1 MRALPLTG
9 VVACIL
15 PILAA
20 VDAAAQG
27 ESCRNFSWSIGRS
40 IDLFDEPLP
49 TVESGQ
55 ALPKEG
61 AFAVVLKPVADVI
74 YFMPPERGSDGGLGG
89 VVTIES
95 LPAGRYQ
102 VALSDD
108 GWVDAIQDNKRLT
121 ELASSRTREC
131 PGVLHSIEVEVQSQP
146 LTLQIGGA
154 HARRINIAVVRV
166 WPFEWRW

>member
-1 MRALPLTG
+1 MRALPLTL
-9 VVACIL
+9 VACIL
-15 PILAA
+15 PTLAV

-27 ESCRNFSWSIGRS
+27 ESCRTFSWSIGRS

-55 ALPKEG
+55 GLPREG
-61 AFAVVLKPVADVI
+61 AFAVALKPVADVI
-74 YFMPPERGSDGGLGG
+74 YFLPPDRGSDGGLGG
-89 VVTIES
+89 LVTIES
-95 LPAGRYQ
+95 IQAGRYQ
-102 VALSDD
+102 IALSDD
-108 GWVDAIQDNKRLT
+108 GWVDAIQENKRLP

-131 PGVLHSIEVEVQSQP
+131 PGVLHSIEVEVRSEP

-154 HARRINIAVVRV
+154 RTRRINIAVVRV

>member
-1 MRALPLTG
+1 MRALPLTL
-9 VVACIL
+9 VACTL
-15 PILAA
+15 PILATTQ
-20 VDAAAQG
+20 VAAEDQ
-27 ESCRNFSWSIGRS
+27 SCRTFSWSIGRS

-108 GWVDAIQDNKRLT
+108 GWVDAIQDNKRLP

-131 PGVLHSIEVEVQSQP
+131 PGVLHSVEVEVQNQP

-154 HARRINIAVVRV
+154 QARRINIAVVRV

>member
-1 MRALPLTG
+1 MRALPLTL
-9 VVACIL
+9 VACIL
-15 PILAA
+15 PILATTR
-20 VDAAAQG
+20 VAAEDQ
-27 ESCRNFSWSIGRS
+27 SCRTFSWSIGRS

-61 AFAVVLKPVADVI
+61 AFAVILKPVADVI
-74 YFMPPERGSDGGLGG
+74 YFVPPERGSDGGLGG
-89 VVTIES
+89 LVTIES

-102 VALSDD
+102 IALSDG
-108 GWVDAIQDNKRLT
+108 GWVDAIQENQRLP

-131 PGVLHSIEVEVQSQP
+131 PGVVHSIEIDVQSQP

-154 HARRINIAVVRV
+154 QARRINIAVVRV

>member
-1 MRALPLTG
+1 MRALPLTL
-9 VVACIL
+9 VACIV

-74 YFMPPERGSDGGLGG
+74 YLTPPERGSDGGLGG

-102 VALSDD
+102 IALSDD
-108 GWVDAIQDNKRLT
+108 GWVDALQDNKRLP

-154 HARRINIAVVRV
+154 HVRRINIAVVSV